1 MKKCDMSV
9 SPAHG
14 VLTPCTEKAIDYIP
28 LGDGSSIYLC
38 EKHYKQMNSLKKKG
52 TPEENY
58 IGENI

>member
-14 VLTPCTEKAIDYIP
+14 VLTPCTEKAVDYIS

-38 EKHYKQMNSLKKKG
+38 KKHYKEMNLSNKKC
-52 TPEENY
+52 PFRENY